1 MQFLKKAYYNAVELF
16 PIRLLQSAPAA
27 RLLLPYHHLVSD
39 REVPHIKHLYPFK
52 GTRAFEA
59 DLDYLLKN
67 FKPVTVQQ
75 VIAAVNGKGP
85 LPAKS
90 FLITFDDGLRE
101 VADTIAPML
110 FKKGVPA
117 VFFLN
122 NAFLDNRSMFYKFKV
137 SLMVEALKKN
147 EYSQAVLNRAG
158 ELLREAQPA
167 PVSPAGRGAIVTPAS
182 LQQAE
187 VSKETLISAIKK
199 ITYTNRHLADDL
211 APVLNISFDNY
222 LEQEKPFLSLSQV
235 GQLVQQ
241 GFAIGGHSIDHPYY
255 RELSLDEQVR
265 QTLESVDFLA
275 ERFQPGYRVFAFPHS
290 DEGISRRFFEQ
301 VLDGPGRLDLVFGTA
316 NQQEDMRPGILHR
329 FNCERPAIPIQAA
342 VKGMLLYN
350 GLKHLTGKQLLLR
363 H

>member
-67 FKPVTVQQ
+67 FTPVTVQQ

-110 FKKGVPA
+110 LKKGVPA

-137 SLMVEALKKN
+137 SLMVEALMKN
-147 EYSQAVLNRAG
+147 EYSQAVLGRAG
-158 ELLREAQPA
+158 ELL
-167 PVSPAGRGAIVTPAS
+167 GDKGAIT
-182 LQQAE
+182 
-187 VSKETLISAIKK
+187 KETLISAIKK

-241 GFAIGGHSIDHPYY
+241 GFGIGGHSIDHPYY

-290 DEGISRRFFEQ
+290 DEGISRRFFER

-316 NQQEDMRPGILHR
+316 NQQQDMRPGILHR

>member
-1 MQFLKKAYYNAVELF
+1 MQFLKNAYYNAVGLF
-16 PIRLLQSAPAA
+16 PVRLLQHAPAA

-39 REVPHIKHLYPFK
+39 GEVPHIQHLYPFK

-67 FKPVTVQQ
+67 FTPVTVQQ
-75 VIAAVNGKGP
+75 VIAAINGNGT
-85 LPAKS
+85 LPPRS

-110 FKKGVPA
+110 LKKGVPA

-122 NAFLDNRSMFYKFKV
+122 NAFLDNRSLFYKFKV
-137 SLMVEALKKN
+137 SLLVGALKKD
-147 EYSQAVLNRAG
+147 EYSQAVLDRAG
-158 ELLREAQPA
+158 ELLQEAVPSAQPA
-167 PVSPAGRGAIVTPAS
+167 PI
-182 LQQAE
+182 
-187 VSKETLISAIKK
+187 SKETLISVIKK

-211 APVLNISFDNY
+211 AALLNISFDNY
-222 LEQEKPFLSLSQV
+222 LEQKKPFLSLSQV
-235 GQLVQQ
+235 AQLVQQ
-241 GFAIGGHSIDHPYY
+241 GFAVGGHSIDHPYY
-255 RELSLDEQVR
+255 RELSLEEQVR
-265 QTLESVDFLA
+265 QTRESVDFLT
-275 ERFQPGYRVFAFPHS
+275 ERFQLDYRVFAFPHS
-290 DEGISRRFFEQ
+290 DAGISRRFFEE

-316 NQQEDMRPGILHR
+316 NQRQDMRPGILHR

-350 GLKHLTGKQLLLR
+350 GLRQLTGKQMLLR